1 MAGTGKVAY
10 TANMSG
16 KVSDYGTGKKENYDV
31 AVRLVG
37 TRLFQAHLDAAAS
50 EHVMRM
56 VAMKNATDN
65 AGDLIEDLT
74 LAMNKARQGAIT
86 QELSEISAGVEAMK

>member
-1 MAGTGKVAY
+1 MNCMRNIFSTLLLAASLALMPEAVMAGTGKVAY

-37 TRLFQAHLDAAAS
+37 
-50 EHVMRM
+50 
-56 VAMKNATDN
+56 K
-65 AGDLIEDLT
+65 DLKGLKIED
-74 LAMNKARQGAIT
+74 
-86 QELSEISAGVEAMK
+86 ISVDRKSVV

>member
-1 MAGTGKVAY
+1 MISTSKFEPSVPELLDA
-10 TANMSG
+10 
-16 KVSDYGTGKKENYDV
+16 V